1 MANDE
6 WRMAGETPNSKLKT
20 QNSKLS
26 SLISQLPTPMT
37 SFDKISPTA
46 LLVTYA
52 RQFSDIPYAAE
63 ISDLVNAQSVVK
75 QYATNGIEDL
85 KYFAPVMEARY
96 KAVNWLL
103 ATFDCRQ
110 IVELASGL
118 LPRGMVMSEN
128 PEFTFVESDL
138 PLMIEQK
145 RALVDRLIGN
155 RPNLHFAAI
164 DVTANPS
171 QFPMNAEYLRPGE
184 PIAIACEGLL
194 QYLTLPEK
202 QQVFANV
209 RQMLQRYGGVW
220 ITPDLTTKQ
229 RRSQLRN
236 YSPATERIL
245 KAIAQNTGRSTLDN
259 SFENSDHLQQFVADQ
274 GFHLQTFTLIDLL
287 DQLSSLDRLGI
298 SADDITPLLAG
309 TSIFALTLKI

>member
-1 MANDE
+1 M
-6 WRMAGETPNSKLKT
+6 
-20 QNSKLS
+20 
-26 SLISQLPTPMT
+26 I

-52 RQFSDIPYAAE
+52 RQFSDIPYGLE
-63 ISDLVNAQSVVK
+63 ISELVDAQSVVK

-96 KAVNWLL
+96 KATNGLL

-110 IVELASGL
+110 ILELASGL
-118 LPRGMVMSEN
+118 LPRGMVLSGN
-128 PEFTFVESDL
+128 PEITFVESDL

-145 RALVDRLIGN
+145 RALVDRLIEP

-164 DVTANPS
+164 DVTATPS
-171 QFPMNAEYLRPGE
+171 QFPLNAEYLRLSE

-209 RQMLQRYGGVW
+209 RQMLQQYGGVW

-236 YSPATERIL
+236 YNPAMERIL
-245 KAIAQNTGRSTLDN
+245 QAIAQNTGRSTLDN
-259 SFENSDHLQQFVADQ
+259 SFENSEHLQQFVADQ
-274 GFHLQTFTLIDLL
+274 GFHLQTFSLIDIL
-287 DQLSSLDRLGI
+287 DQLSSLERLSI
-298 SADDITPLLAG
+298 SVQDITPLLAG
-309 TSIFALTLKI
+309 TSIFALTLEG

>member
-1 MANDE
+1 
-6 WRMAGETPNSKLKT
+6 
-20 QNSKLS
+20 
-26 SLISQLPTPMT
+26 MT
-37 SFDKISPTA
+37 SFDRISPTA

-52 RQFSDIPYAAE
+52 RQFSDIPYAME
-63 ISDLVNAQSVVK
+63 ISELVDAQSVVK
-75 QYATNGIEDL
+75 PYASNGIEDL
-85 KYFAPVMEARY
+85 KSFAPVMEARY
-96 KAVNWLL
+96 KAVNGLL
-103 ATFDCRQ
+103 AKFECRQ

-128 PEFTFVESDL
+128 PEITFVESDL

-145 RALVDRLIGN
+145 RAVVDRLMGT

-164 DVTANPS
+164 DATATPS
-171 QFPMNAEYLRPGE
+171 QFPLNVDCLRLGE

-209 RQMLQRYGGVW
+209 RQMLQQYGGVW

-236 YSPATERIL
+236 YHPAMERIL
-245 KAIAQNTGRSTLDN
+245 NAIAQNTGRSTLDN

-274 GFHLQTFTLIDLL
+274 GFHLQSFSLIDIL
-287 DQLSSLDRLGI
+287 DQLSCLMRLGI
-298 SADDITPLLAG
+298 SPDDIKPLLAG
-309 TSIFALTLKI
+309 TSIFGLTLL

>member
-1 MANDE
+1 
-6 WRMAGETPNSKLKT
+6 
-20 QNSKLS
+20 
-26 SLISQLPTPMT
+26 MT
-37 SFDKISPTA
+37 SFNKISPTA

-52 RQFSDIPYAAE
+52 RQFSDIPYARE
-63 ISDLVNAQSVVK
+63 ISELVDAQSVVG
-75 QYATNGIEDL
+75 QYAPNGIEDL

-96 KAVNWLL
+96 KATNGLL
-103 ATFDCRQ
+103 AKFGCRQ

-128 PEFTFVESDL
+128 PEITFVESDL

-145 RALVDRLIGN
+145 RALVDRLIAP

-164 DVTANPS
+164 DVTATPS
-171 QFPMNAEYLRPGE
+171 QFPVNAEYLRQGE
-184 PIAIACEGLL
+184 PIALACEGLL

-202 QQVFANV
+202 QLVFANV
-209 RQMLQRYGGVW
+209 QQMLQHYGGVW

-236 YSPATERIL
+236 YNPATERIL

-259 SFENSDHLQQFVADQ
+259 SFEHSEHLQQFVADQ
-274 GFHLQTFTLIDLL
+274 GFHLQTFSLIDIL
-287 DQLSSLDRLGI
+287 DQLSSLERLNI
-298 SADDITPLLAG
+298 AVQDITPLLAG
-309 TSIFALTLKI
+309 TDIFALTLEG

>member
-1 MANDE
+1 M
-6 WRMAGETPNSKLKT
+6 P
-20 QNSKLS
+20 
-26 SLISQLPTPMT
+26 T

-46 LLVTYA
+46 SLVTYA
-52 RQFSDIPYAAE
+52 RQFSDIPYAME
-63 ISDLVNAQSVVK
+63 ISELVKAQSVVE
-75 QYATNGIEDL
+75 QYATNGVEEL

-96 KAVNWLL
+96 KALNWIL

-118 LPRGMVMSEN
+118 LPRGMVMSED
-128 PEFTFVESDL
+128 PAITFVESDL

-145 RALVDRLIGN
+145 RAVVDRLVEN
-155 RPNLHFAAI
+155 RANLHFAAI

-171 QFPMNAEYLRPGE
+171 QFPVNADYLRRGE

-194 QYLTLPEK
+194 QYLTLHEK

-209 RQMLQRYGGVW
+209 RQMLQPYGGVW

-236 YSPATERIL
+236 YHPAMERIL
-245 KAIAQNTGRSTLDN
+245 QAIAQNTGRSTLDN
-259 SFENSDHLQQFVADQ
+259 SFENLEHMQQFVADQ
-274 GFHLQTFTLIDLL
+274 GFQLQSFAFTELL
-287 DQLSSLDRLGI
+287 DQLSSLKRLGI
-298 SADDITPLLAG
+298 SPNSIKPLLAG
-309 TSIFALTLKI
+309 TSIFALTLS

>member
-1 MANDE
+1 MA
-6 WRMAGETPNSKLKT
+6 RGEGKLKT
-20 QNSKLS
+20 QNSKLK
-26 SLISQLPTPMT
+26 ISPTETLREQNSKLKTSMT
-37 SFDKISPTA
+37 SFDRISPTA

-63 ISDLVNAQSVVK
+63 ISTLVDAQSVVE
-75 QYATNGIEDL
+75 QYGTNGIEDL

-96 KAVNWLL
+96 KAVNGLL
-103 ATFDCRQ
+103 AKFDCRQ
-110 IVELASGL
+110 ILELASGL

-128 PEFTFVESDL
+128 PEITVVESDL

-145 RALVDRLIGN
+145 RALIDRLIEP
-155 RPNLHFAAI
+155 RANLHFAAI
-164 DVTANPS
+164 DVTATPS
-171 QFPMNAEYLRPGE
+171 QFPINAEFLRPGE

-209 RQMLQRYGGVW
+209 RQMLQQYGGVW

-236 YSPATERIL
+236 YNPGMERIL
-245 KAIAQNTGRSTLDN
+245 QAIAQNTGRSTTDN
-259 SFENSDHLQQFVADQ
+259 SFENSDHLQQFVIDQ
-274 GFHLQTFTLIDLL
+274 GFHLQTFTLTDLL
-287 DQLSSLDRLGI
+287 DQLSSLEQLGI
-298 SADDITPLLAG
+298 LPNDIKPLLAG
-309 TSIFALTLKI
+309 TSIFALTLEG